1 VSILETLQY
10 EKELCEIEVR
20 NEKVAEWYRENPEEL
35 QKAVG
40 RLNNFKYR
48 VVTSSIKDCY
58 KDSMIDTVN
67 KSFELLRY
75 KADVGQKKEGGGILS
90 YLIPLGL
97 MLAPLIL
104 NEIFP
109 ERVVRDEPSGKG

>member
-1 VSILETLQY
+1 MSILETLQY

-35 QKAVG
+35 QKLSG

-67 KSFELLRY
+67 KSLELLGYRPS
-75 KADVGQKKEGGGILS
+75 QKKEGGGILS

-109 ERVVRDEPSGKG
+109 ERIVKDEPNGKG